1 MGTLAD
7 DARRRRAI
15 RTIDSSV
22 GIQRMQRTLIGWREW
37 VQLPDFSPVPTKA
50 KIDTG
55 ARTSSL
61 HAFDLT
67 LSDRDGT
74 PWVDFEYHP
83 LQRSRAESTAVSM
96 PVQSFRQVRSSTG
109 QVETRPV
116 VRTRIRM
123 GAKSFAIDLTLTSRD
138 EMGFRML
145 VGRTAV
151 RRRFWV
157 DPGRSFLLVTPNGE
171 PRKRRSKGEQ

>member
-1 MGTLAD
+1 
-7 DARRRRAI
+7 
-15 RTIDSSV
+15 
-22 GIQRMQRTLIGWREW
+22 MQRTLIGWREW

-61 HAFDLT
+61 HAFGLR
-67 LSDRDGT
+67 LSDREGT
-74 PWVDFEYHP
+74 PWVEFEFHP
-83 LQRSRAESTAVSM
+83 LQRSRAESSTLGM
-96 PVQSFRQVRSSTG
+96 PVQSFKEVRSSTG

-116 VRTRIRM
+116 VRTRITM
-123 GAKSFAIDLTLTSRD
+123 GEKSFAIDLTLTSRD
-138 EMGFRML
+138 QMGFRML

-157 DPGRSFLLVTPNGE
+157 DPGRSFLLATQTESGE
-171 PRKRRSKGEQ
+171 SLQSKGEL